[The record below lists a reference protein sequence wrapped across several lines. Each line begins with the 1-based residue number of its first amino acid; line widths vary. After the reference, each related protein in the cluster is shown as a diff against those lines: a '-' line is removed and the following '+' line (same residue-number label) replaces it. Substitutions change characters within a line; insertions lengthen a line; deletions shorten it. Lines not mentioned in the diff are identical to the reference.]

1 MRKENE
7 SVLAADL
14 CDIDAP
20 AHVQIVASKEC
31 FRSPIFTIYDD
42 DIEFAS
48 GDKVKRQYMQHAN
61 AVAVVALR
69 AQDVQEK
76 DAGEPR
82 RAREDARESTTK
94 SEYMSEKNWEVLL
107 IRQYRHAP
115 RRLFWEIPAGLCD
128 VAGEPPEQ
136 SAQRE
141 LLEEA
146 DVKATYW
153 EKLVSFYASPG
164 CSTERLDIY
173 LASGIVEAAAE
184 NTFVREAEE
193 REIYCR
199 WFPLPQVQEQM
210 RRGAL
215 TSPTLVT
222 GILALGDFLATG
234 KSPQL

>member
-1 MRKENE
+1 MWKENE
-7 SVLAADL
+7 SALAVDL

-20 AHVQIVASKEC
+20 AHVQIAASKEC

-42 DIEFAS
+42 EIEFAS

-69 AQDVQEK
+69 AKDVQEK
-76 DAGEPR
+76 DAGEPKHSR
-82 RAREDARESTTK
+82 EGAREDATK
-94 SEYMSEKNWEVLL
+94 LEYANEKNWEVLL

-128 VAGEPPEQ
+128 VTGEHPEQ

-153 EKLVSFYASPG
+153 EKLISFYASPG
-164 CSTERLDIY
+164 CSTECLDIY
-173 LASGIVEAAAE
+173 LASGIVAAAAE

-199 WFPLPQVQEQM
+199 WFPLTQVQEQI
-210 RRGAL
+210 RRGVL

>member
-1 MRKENE
+1 MWKENE
-7 SVLAADL
+7 SALAVDL
-14 CDIDAP
+14 CDIDVP
-20 AHVQIVASKEC
+20 AHVQIAASKEC
-31 FRSPIFTIYDD
+31 FQSPIFTIYDD
-42 DIEFAS
+42 EIEFAS

-69 AQDVQEK
+69 AKDVQEK
-76 DAGEPR
+76 VTEEPEGV
-82 RAREDARESTTK
+82 REGTTK
-94 SEYMSEKNWEVLL
+94 LEYAGEKNWEVLL

-115 RRLFWEIPAGLCD
+115 RRLFWEIPAGVCD
-128 VAGEPPEQ
+128 VAGEHPEQ

-199 WFPLPQVQEQM
+199 WFPLTHVQEQI

>member
-1 MRKENE
+1 MWKENE
-7 SVLAADL
+7 SALAADL

-82 RAREDARESTTK
+82 RAREDAAKLECAN
-94 SEYMSEKNWEVLL
+94 EKNWEVLL

-128 VAGEPPEQ
+128 VAGEHPEQ

-199 WFPLPQVQEQM
+199 WFPLPQVQEQI

-215 TSPTLVT
+215 TSPTLVM

>member
-7 SVLAADL
+7 SALAADL

-20 AHVQIVASKEC
+20 AHVQIAASKEC

-42 DIEFAS
+42 EIEFAS

-76 DAGEPR
+76 DAGEPK
-82 RAREDARESTTK
+82 RAREDTTK
-94 SEYMSEKNWEVLL
+94 LECANEKNWEVLL

-128 VAGEPPEQ
+128 VAGEPSEQ

-199 WFPLPQVQEQM
+199 WFPLPQVQEQI

-215 TSPTLVT
+215 TSPTLVM